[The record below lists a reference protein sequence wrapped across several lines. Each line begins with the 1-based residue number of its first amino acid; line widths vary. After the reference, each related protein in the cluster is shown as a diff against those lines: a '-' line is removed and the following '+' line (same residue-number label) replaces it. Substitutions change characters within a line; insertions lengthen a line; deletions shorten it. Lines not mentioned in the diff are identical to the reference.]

1 LIQTEIGIFGGCG
14 GLRRNHPGVSR
25 NAASTVAMRAG
36 PGAPRLLNAGL
47 SLAEIANH
55 MVWSV
60 RDAAN
65 VIEDHAGVSPDEI
78 DGVLVKPAHE
88 KRAEG

>member
-1 LIQTEIGIFGGCG
+1 VRRFAQEPPRRVEERGVDCG
-14 GLRRNHPGVSR
+14 
-25 NAASTVAMRAG
+25 VARG
-36 PGAPRLLNAGL
+36 TGAPRLLNAGL

-78 DGVLVKPAHE
+78 DGVLVKPAHA